1 MFNKNESFS
10 KDFEMFEDVFKVD
23 KRTVTKKI
31 YNHPTLLACDKYKE
45 FAQKYAGASFNQG
58 IFRFYDAQS
67 GPVMQ
72 SIVEDAFFNGKK
84 NSHVVFASDWLGRQ
98 YAIDPEDIVD
108 GEPQMT
114 MFDVE
119 ENTGYRM
126 PTSFWV
132 FMEEGLLHYQ
142 DITVCF
148 DMFEEWLI
156 ENDYKKLK
164 SPYNCA
170 GMTIPASLGGDCDV
184 ANLKVIDMAVYW
196 SLTSQI
202 TGALEE

>member
-72 SIVEDAFFNGKK
+72 SIVEDAFFDGEKTP
-84 NSHVVFASDWLGRQ
+84 HVVFASDWLGRQ
-98 YAIDPEDIVD
+98 YAINPNNVVD
-108 GEPQMT
+108 GESQIT
-114 MFDVE
+114 MFEIE
-119 ENTGYRM
+119 EGTGYTM
-126 PTSFWV
+126 PTSFWT

-148 DMFEEWLI
+148 DLFEDWSAV
-156 ENDYKKLK
+156 NDSTPLQD
-164 SPYNCA
+164 PGNCA
-170 GMTIPASLGGDCDV
+170 GMVLSASLGGDSDV

-202 TGALEE
+202 IGALEE